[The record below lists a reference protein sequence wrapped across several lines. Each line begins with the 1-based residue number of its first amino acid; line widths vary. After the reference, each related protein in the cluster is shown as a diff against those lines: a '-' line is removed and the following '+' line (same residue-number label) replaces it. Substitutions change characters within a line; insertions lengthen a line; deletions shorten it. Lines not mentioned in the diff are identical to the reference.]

1 MHVNHNV
8 YMCYVGLAAYG
19 LNVSSPMPNYNQYP
33 NHQQQMAQAQAN
45 QFYGGMAH
53 PNTNQAYNMH
63 NGTSYYPILLLLC
76 FSSYC
81 LLKQPKSH

>member
-1 MHVNHNV
+1 
-8 YMCYVGLAAYG
+8 MCYVGLAAYG
-19 LNVSSPMPNYNQYP
+19 VNVSSPMPNYNQYP

-63 NGTSYYPILLLLC
+63 NGTSYYHIIIIMLFKLLLI
-76 FSSYC
+76 
-81 LLKQPKSH
+81 KTTKKSLACGFYVV